1 VKVAISIQALNSFV
15 SGVLTVVLP
24 LMMKERNFDIIT
36 IGFVF
41 ASMPI
46 IFQLGRMLF
55 ATVSDFWG
63 RKLFF
68 VFNGF
73 LGAVSGLIYYLA
85 RTPLE
90 FLFGKVAEGTKD
102 GSLWAVNRAFLLEN
116 SERKWTTLVY
126 LRAAV
131 YIAYAVGSII
141 AGFLIV
147 WLFYEGTLL
156 LCALVGA
163 FVVPLALILA
173 GGRRKTIS
181 MERVLY
187 LLDFRRKGKVFKKFL
202 VLFFVMGLSFGFRS
216 GFVFPLFLS
225 MNGFAAEI
233 VGVLVGSQILLAGL
247 FSYLFARRFEMRRL
261 VLFSGVLYTF
271 ILLLL
276 GFSSSVFAGILIVVY
291 GAVEGL
297 LSISQEGILSRIANE
312 GSYGIDIG
320 LLMMGLHSGDAL
332 SLALS
337 GVLISM
343 WGFAAPFWISALIFI
358 LFYVGSYLI
367 LKE

>member
-1 VKVAISIQALNSFV
+1 
-15 SGVLTVVLP
+15 
-24 LMMKERNFDIIT
+24 
-36 IGFVF
+36 
-41 ASMPI
+41 
-46 IFQLGRMLF
+46 
-55 ATVSDFWG
+55 
-63 RKLFF
+63 
-68 VFNGF
+68 
-73 LGAVSGLIYYLA
+73 
-85 RTPLE
+85 
-90 FLFGKVAEGTKD
+90 
-102 GSLWAVNRAFLLEN
+102 
-116 SERKWTTLVY
+116 VY

-131 YIAYAVGSII
+131 YISFAVGSII

-163 FVVPLALILA
+163 SVVPLALILA
-173 GGRRKTIS
+173 GAKRKTIS
-181 MERVLY
+181 MERVLF

-225 MNGFAAEI
+225 MNGFTAEI

-247 FSYLFARRFEMRRL
+247 FSYLFARRFEIRRL
-261 VLFSGVLYTF
+261 VLFSGVLYTL

-276 GFSSSVFAGILIVVY
+276 GFSSSVLAGILVVVY

-312 GSYGIDIG
+312 RSYGIDIG
-320 LLMMGLHSGDAL
+320 LLMMGLHSGDTL